1 MEKITIKVEGMH
13 CEGCENRI
21 INSLKS
27 IDGVEDVTANH
38 ENGIVVVMVNKIIDR
53 NIIEEA
59 IEDIGFEVKEN

>member
-27 IDGVEDVTANH
+27 IGGVEDVTANH
-38 ENGIVVVMVNKIIDR
+38 EDGIVVVIANKIDR
-53 NIIEEA
+53 HIIEET
-59 IEDIGFEVKEN
+59 IEDIGFKVKEN